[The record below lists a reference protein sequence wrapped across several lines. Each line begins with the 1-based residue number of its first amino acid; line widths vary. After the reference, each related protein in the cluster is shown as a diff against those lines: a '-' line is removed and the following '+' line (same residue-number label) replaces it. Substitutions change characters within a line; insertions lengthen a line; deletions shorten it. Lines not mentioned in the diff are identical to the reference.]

1 MDSNRTEPV
10 TTTTSSSSSNNEQQG
25 YQSITLRSN
34 DFKRYSYLSIF
45 PPKTSVITPGVYDH
59 LLLANVPNSRLGP
72 DELRRR
78 QQTSSTTTDASA
90 SINYD
95 HDRDPFCLSSEDAK
109 ELSTRLQ
116 NNADR
121 LSSICYL
128 LLGVHQLFRRKVLE
142 RPDAAV
148 KNPTLNSKQ
157 MSILLE
163 FFLQIDVDVFYMKTC
178 RFRGAE
184 PCSTMQGLFCND
196 ELPQA
201 RYSMAPCRTNDC
213 QYCHSMENQNQNP
226 SRSAAID
233 FENSSQHRFVN
244 GYTTYLNCPA
254 TCTTSNIVYVMTCPC
269 GQYEFTDSTSATLVD
284 ALRRMLTKNTKT
296 IVDHS

>member
-1 MDSNRTEPV
+1 
-10 TTTTSSSSSNNEQQG
+10 
-25 YQSITLRSN
+25 LF
-34 DFKRYSYLSIF
+34 DFYYHQL
-45 PPKTSVITPGVYDH
+45 D
-59 LLLANVPNSRLGP
+59 SRLGP

-78 QQTSSTTTDASA
+78 QQASSTTTDASA

-95 HDRDPFCLSSEDAK
+95 HDRDPFCLSSKDAK

-116 NNADR
+116 VTELVIKSNADR

-142 RPDAAV
+142 RPDVAV

-178 RFRGAE
+178 RFRDAE
-184 PCSTMQGLFCND
+184 PCPSIQGLFCND
-196 ELPQA
+196 ESPKA
-201 RYSMAPCRTNDC
+201 RYSMVPCGTTNC
-213 QYCHSMENQNQNP
+213 PCCHS
-226 SRSAAID
+226 I
-233 FENSSQHRFVN
+233 ENSSSHRFVN

-254 TCTTSNIVYVMTCPC
+254 TCTTSNIVFVITCPC
-269 GQYEFTDSTSATLVD
+269 GQYEFIDSTSGTLAD
-284 ALRRMLTKNTKT
+284 ALNRM
-296 IVDHS
+296 